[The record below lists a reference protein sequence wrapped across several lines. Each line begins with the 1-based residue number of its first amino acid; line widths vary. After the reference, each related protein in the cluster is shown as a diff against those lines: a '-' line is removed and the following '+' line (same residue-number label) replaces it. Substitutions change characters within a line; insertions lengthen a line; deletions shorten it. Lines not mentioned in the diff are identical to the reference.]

1 MITVAIVA
9 DIRLYREGLALALDA
24 EDDLGVVATMGA
36 APEAPR
42 AVRASRADVVLLDM
56 AVPDSLGLA
65 ALLADDGDGASV
77 IALAIAE
84 TDSSVIACAEAGAG
98 GYIPRDASLADV
110 AAIVRS
116 VAAGET
122 VCSPRIAAGLLRRLA
137 VRSAAPP
144 AQDAAVRL
152 TPREAQILDLI
163 EEGLSNKEI
172 GLRLCIEV
180 ATVKNHVHN
189 ILEKLNVRR
198 RAEAAAHLRR
208 VTGRG
213 PAVGLPS

>member
-1 MITVAIVA
+1 MISVAIVA

-24 EDDLGVVATMGA
+24 EDDLGVVATTAATPDAPRMVRSAGA
-36 APEAPR
+36 A
-42 AVRASRADVVLLDM
+42 VVLLDM

-65 ALLADDGDGASV
+65 ALLADHGTGASV
-77 IALAIAE
+77 IALAIPE
-84 TDSSVIACAEAGAG
+84 TDTSVIACAEAGAA

-116 VAAGET
+116 AEAPAGPAAT
-122 VCSPRIAAGLLRRLA
+122 
-137 VRSAAPP
+137 
-144 AQDAAVRL
+144 RL

-172 GLRLCIEV
+172 GVRLCIEV

-208 VTGRG
+208 ATGRSH
-213 PAVGLPS
+213 AVGLGS

>member
-1 MITVAIVA
+1 MISVAIVA

-24 EDDLGVVATMGA
+24 EDDLCVVATVPAGPDAPRVVRDAGA
-36 APEAPR
+36 A
-42 AVRASRADVVLLDM
+42 VVLLDM
-56 AVPDSLGLA
+56 AVPDALGLA
-65 ALLADDGDGASV
+65 ALLADHGAGASV
-77 IALAIAE
+77 IALAIPE
-84 TDSSVIACAEAGAG
+84 TDTSVIACAEAGAA

-137 VRSAAPP
+137 IRSAEPP
-144 AQDAAVRL
+144 ASMRL

-172 GLRLCIEV
+172 GVRLCIEV

-208 VTGRG
+208 ATGRSH
-213 PAVGLPS
+213 AVGLGS